1 MNIKI
6 KTLLLLISS
15 LFVYLSWGPCNEAFL
30 VQIEIDVFKKLLSD
44 PVAALHPFTMI
55 PLAGQ
60 LVLVITLVQKT
71 PSNFLL
77 KTGIS
82 CLLFL
87 IGFVFIV
94 GLISLRLPIIV
105 STLPFII
112 LAFITLKSLR
122 TIK

>member
-6 KTLLLLISS
+6 KTLLLLIAS

-30 VQIEIDVFKKLLSD
+30 VQIEIDVLKKLLSD
-44 PVAALHPFTMI
+44 PVAALHPFTII
-55 PLAGQ
+55 PLLGQ

-71 PSNFLL
+71 PSNLLL

-94 GLISLRLPIIV
+94 GLLSLRLPIII

>member
-1 MNIKI
+1 MTIKI
-6 KTLLLLISS
+6 KILLLIVSS
-15 LFVYLSWGPCNEAFL
+15 LFVYLSWGIESAAFL
-30 VQIEIDVFKKLLSD
+30 FQMEFEIISKLFTKPTS
-44 PVAALHPFTMI
+44 VLHPFTVI
-55 PLAGQ
+55 PLFGQ
-60 LVLVITLVQKT
+60 LLVLIALLQKS
-71 PSNFLL
+71 PSNLLL

-82 CLLFL
+82 CLLVL

-94 GLISLRLPIIV
+94 GLLSLRFPIII

>member
-6 KTLLLLISS
+6 KTLLLLIAS
-15 LFVYLSWGPCNEAFL
+15 LFVYLSWGQESAAFL
-30 VQIEIDVFKKLLSD
+30 FQMELEIIKKLFTN
-44 PVAALHPFTMI
+44 PTAALHPFTII
-55 PLAGQ
+55 PLLGQ
-60 LVLVITLVQKT
+60 LVLVITFVQKT
-71 PSNFLL
+71 PSYLLL

-94 GLISLRLPIIV
+94 GLLSLRLPIII

>member
-30 VQIEIDVFKKLLSD
+30 FQMELEIIKKLFTN
-44 PVAALHPFTMI
+44 PTAALHPFTII
-55 PLAGQ
+55 PLLGQ
-60 LVLVITLVQKT
+60 LVLVITFVQKT
-71 PSNFLL
+71 PSNLLL

-94 GLISLRLPIIV
+94 GLLSLRLPIII
-105 STLPFII
+105 STLPFIL
-112 LAFITLKSLR
+112 LAFFTLKDLR